1 MLVLVVDEG
10 LRTLCRQQRANLR
23 CVTTTHGLAKLLP
36 RIPRNGSDP
45 ITDEG
50 QILLEILLDDPDL
63 LKDRRTLHWEC
74 QCFQEER
81 VDYYDDDVTFLLHH
95 KGAISATFTGD

>member
-1 MLVLVVDEG
+1 
-10 LRTLCRQQRANLR
+10 
-23 CVTTTHGLAKLLP
+23 
-36 RIPRNGSDP
+36 
-45 ITDEG
+45 
-50 QILLEILLDDPDL
+50 